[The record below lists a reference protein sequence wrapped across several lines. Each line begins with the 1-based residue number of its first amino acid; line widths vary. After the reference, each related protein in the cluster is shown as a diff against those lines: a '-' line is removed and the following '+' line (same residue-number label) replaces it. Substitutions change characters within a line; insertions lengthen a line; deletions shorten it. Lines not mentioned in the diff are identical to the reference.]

1 MFVPGIDRMS
11 TASLPQTHRWLMG
24 LYFFL
29 ASLAVLFLS
38 AILAMLLVR
47 SSDLRPEPPLP
58 VNVPASLWLSVV
70 FLVVISLGLD
80 RAVAAVR
87 RERQTQF
94 RLAIVGVWL
103 AVLGFL
109 WLQFAG
115 LTVLLERHNQ
125 SPARDPRSYGLV
137 YAHAACGP
145 RGGWLTASGDRDVA
159 GFPRSLRPRVE
170 HRPAG
175 VCDLLAFSRSSVA
188 GSAGH
193 VCLPALI
200 AA

>member
-1 MFVPGIDRMS
+1 MFVPGIARMS
-11 TASLPQTHRWLMG
+11 TASLPQTHRWWMG
-24 LYFFL
+24 LYCFL

-137 YAHAACGP
+137 YALVMLHAVHVVGGLPPLAIVTWRGFRGRYDHEWNTGP
-145 RGGWLTASGDRDVA
+145 RACAIYWHFLGLVWLA
-159 GFPRSLRPRVE
+159 
-170 HRPAG
+170 
-175 VCDLLAFSRSSVA
+175 LLGTFA
-188 GSAGH
+188 
-193 VCLPALI
+193 CLH
-200 AA
+200 

>member
-1 MFVPGIDRMS
+1 MS

-137 YAHAACGP
+137 YALVMLHAVHVVGGLPPLAIVTWRGFRGRYDHEWNTGP
-145 RGGWLTASGDRDVA
+145 RACAIYWHFLGLVWLA
-159 GFPRSLRPRVE
+159 
-170 HRPAG
+170 
-175 VCDLLAFSRSSVA
+175 LLGTFA
-188 GSAGH
+188 
-193 VCLPALI
+193 CLH
-200 AA
+200 

>member
-1 MFVPGIDRMS
+1 MS

-58 VNVPASLWLSVV
+58 VNVPASLWLSAV

-137 YAHAACGP
+137 YALVMLHAVHVVGGLPPLAIVTWRGFRGRYDHEWNTGP
-145 RGGWLTASGDRDVA
+145 RACAIYWHFLGLVWLA
-159 GFPRSLRPRVE
+159 
-170 HRPAG
+170 
-175 VCDLLAFSRSSVA
+175 LLGTFA
-188 GSAGH
+188 
-193 VCLPALI
+193 CLH
-200 AA
+200 

>member
-58 VNVPASLWLSVV
+58 VNVPASLWLSAV

-80 RAVAAVR
+80 RAVAALR

-137 YAHAACGP
+137 YALVMLHAVHVVGGLPPLAIVTWRGFRGRYDHEWNTGP
-145 RGGWLTASGDRDVA
+145 RACAIYWHFLGLVWLA
-159 GFPRSLRPRVE
+159 
-170 HRPAG
+170 
-175 VCDLLAFSRSSVA
+175 LLGTFA
-188 GSAGH
+188 
-193 VCLPALI
+193 CLH
-200 AA
+200 

>member
-137 YAHAACGP
+137 YALVMLHAVHVVGGLPPLAIVTWRGFRGRYDHEWNTGP
-145 RGGWLTASGDRDVA
+145 RACAIYWHFLGLVWLA
-159 GFPRSLRPRVE
+159 
-170 HRPAG
+170 
-175 VCDLLAFSRSSVA
+175 LLGTFA
-188 GSAGH
+188 
-193 VCLPALI
+193 CLH
-200 AA
+200 

>member
-137 YAHAACGP
+137 YALVMLHAAHVVGGLPPLAIVTWRGFRGRYDHEWNTGP
-145 RGGWLTASGDRDVA
+145 RACAIYWHFLGLVWLA
-159 GFPRSLRPRVE
+159 
-170 HRPAG
+170 
-175 VCDLLAFSRSSVA
+175 LLGTFA
-188 GSAGH
+188 
-193 VCLPALI
+193 CLH
-200 AA
+200 

>member
-58 VNVPASLWLSVV
+58 VNVPASLWLSAV

-137 YAHAACGP
+137 YAIVMLHAVHVVGGLPPLAIVTWRGFRGRYDHEWNTGP
-145 RGGWLTASGDRDVA
+145 RACAIYWHFLGLVWLA
-159 GFPRSLRPRVE
+159 
-170 HRPAG
+170 
-175 VCDLLAFSRSSVA
+175 LLGTFA
-188 GSAGH
+188 
-193 VCLPALI
+193 CLH
-200 AA
+200 

>member
-24 LYFFL
+24 LYFVL

-58 VNVPASLWLSVV
+58 VNVPASLWLSAV

-137 YAHAACGP
+137 YALVMLHAVHVVGGLPPLAIVTWRGFRGRYDHEWNTGP
-145 RGGWLTASGDRDVA
+145 RACAIYWHFLGLVWLA
-159 GFPRSLRPRVE
+159 
-170 HRPAG
+170 
-175 VCDLLAFSRSSVA
+175 LLGTFA
-188 GSAGH
+188 
-193 VCLPALI
+193 CLH
-200 AA
+200 

>member
-1 MFVPGIDRMS
+1 VFVPGIETMS
-11 TASLPQTHRWLMG
+11 TASLPQTRRWLMG

-58 VNVPASLWLSVV
+58 VNVPASLWVSAV

-80 RAVAAVR
+80 RAVAALR

-94 RLAIVGVWL
+94 RLAIVAVWL

-115 LTVLLERHNQ
+115 LTELLERHNQ

-137 YAHAACGP
+137 YAIVMLHAVHVVGGLPPLAIVTWRGFRGRYDHEWNTGP
-145 RGGWLTASGDRDVA
+145 RACAIYWHFLGLVWLA
-159 GFPRSLRPRVE
+159 
-170 HRPAG
+170 
-175 VCDLLAFSRSSVA
+175 LLGTFA
-188 GSAGH
+188 
-193 VCLPALI
+193 CLH
-200 AA
+200 